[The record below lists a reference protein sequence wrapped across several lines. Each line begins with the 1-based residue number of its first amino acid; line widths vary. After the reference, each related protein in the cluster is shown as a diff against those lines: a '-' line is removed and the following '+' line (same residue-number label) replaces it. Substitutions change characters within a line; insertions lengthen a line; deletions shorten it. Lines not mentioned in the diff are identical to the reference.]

1 MMMKT
6 MMAVRGTGGTVGRL
20 RRVGARCVA
29 AAIAALLLT
38 AARPAAAVEAPDYA
52 NDFGVGVG
60 TVLCNLVYM
69 PVKVVYATLGGLTG
83 GFAYVLTAGRMDTAS
98 SIWRP
103 SMGGTYVITPS
114 MLRGEDPIYFSGT
127 ADDDS
132 DHRAER
138 RVTDEAPAAD
148 RGRPG
153 ESY

>member
-1 MMMKT
+1 MGDVSSM
-6 MMAVRGTGGTVGRL
+6 
-20 RRVGARCVA
+20 RRRSRTAVGALL
-29 AAIAALLLT
+29 AALVLVT
-38 AARPAAAVEAPDYA
+38 ARPAAAVEAPDYA

-83 GFAYVLTAGRMDTAS
+83 GFAYILTAGRMDTAS

-132 DHRAER
+132 GSDDRAER
-138 RVTDEAPAAD
+138 RTVEEPAPPVD

-153 ESY
+153 EAY